1 MSKMFTPF
9 RTAAGSCALL
19 LLCAAPIVVAAQDQ
33 GSTSTAT
40 APDNTA
46 RNRAHATT
54 ADQQKENT
62 SDREIAR
69 KIRRAVVADS
79 SLSTYAHNV
88 KIIAM
93 DGGVTLKGPVKSNE
107 EKQSIAA
114 KAAEVVGKDK
124 VTDQLTVK
132 Q

>member
-1 MSKMFTPF
+1 MSKMFRPF
-9 RTAAGSCALL
+9 RTAVATCAVL
-19 LLCAAPIVVAAQDQ
+19 LLCGAPLVVTAQDQ
-33 GSTSTAT
+33 GSTSTAA

-46 RNRAHATT
+46 RNKAHAKT

-88 KIIAM
+88 KIIAIS
-93 DGGVTLKGPVKSNE
+93 GAVTLKGPVKSDE